1 MKTKNPAKRIL
12 KTAVIQ
18 MQSKPYALNENLQLA
33 LNLAKEAHDK
43 GANLIVLPELFDSGY
58 CVNENARERKR
69 ARLKRVGLLNQ
80 ILAFYGLKINDWQ
93 GAKFVLCDKKGQS
106 VIVNDLGDLWGK
118 AQKLAKK
125 EMDVLDSN
133 LLAFLN
139 QQTHATH

>member
-1 MKTKNPAKRIL
+1 MCIL
-12 KTAVIQ
+12 CGELISSFHWSDENYGSDSYEIDEGLKE
-18 MQSKPYALNENLQLA
+18 PNAL
-33 LNLAKEAHDK
+33 
-43 GANLIVLPELFDSGY
+43 IST
-58 CVNENARERKR
+58 NENARERKR

-125 EMDVLDSN
+125 EMDALDSN

>member
-1 MKTKNPAKRIL
+1 MCVLCGELISSFHWSDENYGSDSYEID
-12 KTAVIQ
+12 
-18 MQSKPYALNENLQLA
+18 ENLRDPNA
-33 LNLAKEAHDK
+33 LISA
-43 GANLIVLPELFDSGY
+43 
-58 CVNENARERKR
+58 NENARERKR

-118 AQKLAKK
+118 AQNLAKK
-125 EMDVLDSN
+125 KMDALDSH

-139 QQTHATH
+139 QNPHATR

>member
-1 MKTKNPAKRIL
+1 MCVLCGELISSFHWTDRSDSYEIDGNL
-12 KTAVIQ
+12 KE
-18 MQSKPYALNENLQLA
+18 PNAL
-33 LNLAKEAHDK
+33 
-43 GANLIVLPELFDSGY
+43 IST
-58 CVNENARERKR
+58 NENARERKR

-125 EMDVLDSN
+125 EMDALDSH

-139 QQTHATH
+139 QNTNTTH

>member
-1 MKTKNPAKRIL
+1 MCVLCGELISSFHWTDENYG
-12 KTAVIQ
+12 TNG
-18 MQSKPYALNENLQLA
+18 SDENLREPNA
-33 LNLAKEAHDK
+33 LISA
-43 GANLIVLPELFDSGY
+43 
-58 CVNENARERKR
+58 NENARERKR

-80 ILAFYGLKINDWQ
+80 ILAFYGLKIDDWQ

-125 EMDVLDSN
+125 KMDALDSH

-139 QQTHATH
+139 QNTNTTH

>member
-1 MKTKNPAKRIL
+1 MCVLCGELISSFHWSDENYGSDSYEID
-12 KTAVIQ
+12 
-18 MQSKPYALNENLQLA
+18 ENLREPNA
-33 LNLAKEAHDK
+33 L
-43 GANLIVLPELFDSGY
+43 IST
-58 CVNENARERKR
+58 NENARERKR

-118 AQKLAKK
+118 AQNLAKK
-125 EMDVLDSN
+125 EMDALDSN

-139 QQTHATH
+139 QNTNATH

>member
-1 MKTKNPAKRIL
+1 MCVLCGELISSFHWTDGSDENYG
-12 KTAVIQ
+12 TD
-18 MQSKPYALNENLQLA
+18 ENLREPNA
-33 LNLAKEAHDK
+33 L
-43 GANLIVLPELFDSGY
+43 IST
-58 CVNENARERKR
+58 NENARERKR

-106 VIVNDLGDLWGK
+106 VIVNDLGDLWDK

-125 EMDVLDSN
+125 EMDVLDSH

-139 QQTHATH
+139 QNTNTTH

>member
-1 MKTKNPAKRIL
+1 MCVLCGELISSFHWSDENYRSDSYEID
-12 KTAVIQ
+12 
-18 MQSKPYALNENLQLA
+18 ENLREPNA
-33 LNLAKEAHDK
+33 L
-43 GANLIVLPELFDSGY
+43 IST
-58 CVNENARERKR
+58 NENARERKR

-106 VIVNDLGDLWGK
+106 VMVNDLGDLWDK

-125 EMDVLDSN
+125 EMDALDSN

-139 QQTHATH
+139 QNTQATH

>member
-1 MKTKNPAKRIL
+1 MCVLCGELISSFHWTDENYGSDGSDSYEID
-12 KTAVIQ
+12 
-18 MQSKPYALNENLQLA
+18 ENLKEPNA
-33 LNLAKEAHDK
+33 L
-43 GANLIVLPELFDSGY
+43 IST
-58 CVNENARERKR
+58 NENARERKR

-125 EMDVLDSN
+125 EMDALDSH

-139 QQTHATH
+139 QNTNTTH

>member
-1 MKTKNPAKRIL
+1 MCVLCGELISSFHWSDENYGSDSYEID
-12 KTAVIQ
+12 
-18 MQSKPYALNENLQLA
+18 ENLREP
-33 LNLAKEAHDK
+33 NV
-43 GANLIVLPELFDSGY
+43 LISA
-58 CVNENARERKR
+58 NENARERKR

-106 VIVNDLGDLWGK
+106 VIVNDLGDLWDK

-125 EMDVLDSN
+125 EMDALDSN

-139 QQTHATH
+139 QNPQATH